1 MKTFHVS
8 LHALSLAAA
17 VLFASGCEPI
27 DPGGTGATAAPDD
40 DPLAIADDLAPGT
53 LDALHRDVIVGSCAA
68 QPGLCHHGQFEPN
81 LSTPA
86 LMYENLVLRP
96 GLEHATQYRVDP
108 ANPKDG
114 LLLDKL
120 TNHNVLSQMP
130 LGADP
135 LSQEEIA
142 AVEEWIAG
150 GALRRPG
157 ADPPP
162 ALNNPPKEPEIG
174 VFDDMGNQLD
184 KAGPCSVTAGTT
196 LTLRHSVQDFETEDA
211 KIPYA
216 ALLLQLPDGSQLKLS
231 DVPGSETSA
240 VTQYQP
246 SGAPQGKG
254 DSLDFRF
261 DWTVPDTIDVY
272 DANGKPT
279 PKSTAGMSLT
289 VLVLYIDSA
298 VPNEGILTFTIA
310 SDLLKVTP

>member
-1 MKTFHVS
+1 MKTFLVS

-17 VLFASGCEPI
+17 LLSATGCEAI
-27 DPGGTGATAAPDD
+27 DPGGTGRTAAPDD
-40 DPLAIADDLAPGT
+40 DPLAIADDLTPGT
-53 LDALHRDVIVGSCAA
+53 LDALHRDVIAGSCAA

-108 ANPKDG
+108 AHPKDG

-142 AVEEWIAG
+142 AVEKWIAD

-162 ALNNPPKEPEIG
+162 VLNNPPREPEIG
-174 VFDDMGNQLD
+174 VFDDKGNQLD

-216 ALLLQLPDGSQLKLS
+216 AILLQLPDGSQLKLS
-231 DVPGSETSA
+231 DAPGGETSA

-254 DSLDFRF
+254 DSLDFHF

-272 DANGKPT
+272 GPDGKPT
-279 PKSTAGMSLT
+279 PQSTAGMSLT

-298 VPNEGILTFTIA
+298 VPNEGMLTFTIA
-310 SDLLKVTP
+310 PDLIEVTP